1 MDQMREADRHR
12 LQGLLD
18 WKPEHGVISGHFD
31 VDPADRG
38 EGWRIQVK
46 DGLGGLEEPDDHE
59 AKIATRETV
68 ARLLERY
75 APGAAPPSGRA
86 QFDFAEVARKDAGE
100 DRWSSQLSL
109 DDAGWSLA
117 PRPILRPVIDL
128 LIRGAAHAVLAV
140 SAERVRGWIW
150 SEGLLENESAW
161 EQELD
166 TALEGRPQGRDEYA
180 RHLEELRKRFLRGAG
195 ETLRSD
201 PRIGGAELIAFGE
214 APYLDELVEV
224 LDPALEVHRVE
235 GADVIEES
243 DGQIAER
250 LAPVIAQVLD
260 EREADLAQRA
270 IDGALASQGRG
281 SVGVDE
287 TSMALVEGRVDHLLI
302 DSRRSVSL
310 EELNPL
316 ARETVR
322 EAERLE
328 DGAEVMIELA
338 LRSSAE
344 ITAARGKGAE
354 LLREHDGVA
363 ALLRY

>member
-1 MDQMREADRHR
+1 MRDADRHR
-12 LQGLLD
+12 LQHLID
-18 WKPEHGVISGHFD
+18 WKPEHGVISAYFD

-38 EGWRIQVK
+38 DGWRILVK
-46 DGLGGLEEPDDHE
+46 DGLGGLEEPDEHE
-59 AKIATRETV
+59 AKIAMRETI

-75 APGAAPPSGRA
+75 APGTPPPSGRA
-86 QFDFAEVARKDAGE
+86 QFDFAEVARKDGGE

-109 DDAGWSLA
+109 DDAGCSLG

-128 LIRGAAHAVLAV
+128 LIRGTAHAVLAV

-150 SEGLLENESAW
+150 SEGLLEAEPAW

-166 TALEGRPQGRDEYA
+166 TAQEGRPKGRDEYA
-180 RHLEELRKRFLRGAG
+180 RHLEELRMRFLREVG
-195 ETLRSD
+195 ESLRQD
-201 PRIGGAELIAFGE
+201 PRIEGTQLIAFGD
-214 APYLDELVEV
+214 APHLDELVEM
-224 LDPALEVHRVE
+224 LDPALEVHRIE
-235 GADVIEES
+235 GTDVIEEG

-250 LAPVIAQVLD
+250 LGAVMAEVLD

-270 IDGALASQGRG
+270 IDAALASQGRG
-281 SVGVDE
+281 SIGVDE

-302 DSRRSVSL
+302 DHRRNVSL

-328 DGAEVMIELA
+328 DGAEVLIELA

-344 ITAARGKGAE
+344 IMSARGKGAE
-354 LLREHDGVA
+354 LLREHGGVA